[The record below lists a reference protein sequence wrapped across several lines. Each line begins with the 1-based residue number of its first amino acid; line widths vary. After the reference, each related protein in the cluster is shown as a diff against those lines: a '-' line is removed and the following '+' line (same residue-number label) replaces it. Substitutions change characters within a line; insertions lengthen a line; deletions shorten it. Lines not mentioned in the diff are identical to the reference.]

1 MLLEIAVAVAL
12 TAAGVGLAPIYDSLE
27 RKVRARLHSRV
38 GPPILQTWYDI
49 LKLLRKELVIPE
61 GGYFTAAVVL
71 TELGVSVGL
80 LLAASFM
87 LMMPSLTTY
96 VLTAVF
102 LSALS
107 AVTMVK
113 SVSQNNLFSII
124 GGFREYSIVL
134 SSEPFLIFL
143 ILLIGSA
150 YVRGCTDLRVLV
162 GLAPLYLTTYVMTA
176 RVPFDIAEAE
186 PEIASGIMIELSGPT
201 LAANELSLLIKR
213 YVMAA
218 LPTYLILPIFINSVA
233 IKAGV
238 GLAAALITWVIYG
251 VVAVLHGRS
260 RAAVMFKGTSLTA
273 LALTTLFI
281 IVELIPYG

>member
-1 MLLEIAVAVAL
+1 MLLEAAVAVAL
-12 TAAGVGLAPIYDSLE
+12 AAAGVGLAPIYDSLE

-61 GGYFTAAVVL
+61 GGYFATAVVL

-80 LLAASFM
+80 LLAASFT
-87 LMMPSLTTY
+87 LILPSLTTY

-107 AVTMVK
+107 AMTMVK

-134 SSEPFLIFL
+134 STEPFLILL

-150 YVRGCTDLRVLV
+150 LVRGCAGLKTLV
-162 GLAPLYLTTYVMTA
+162 SLAPLYLTTYVMTA
-176 RVPFDIAEAE
+176 RIPFDIAEAE

-218 LPTYLILPIFINSVA
+218 LPAYLILPVLTGNLA
-233 IKAGV
+233 IKVGV
-238 GLAAALITWVIYG
+238 GLAAALVTWVIYG
-251 VVAVLHGRS
+251 VVAVLHGRT
-260 RAAVMFKGTSLTA
+260 RAAVMLKGTSLAA
-273 LALTTLFI
+273 LALTIAFVV
-281 IVELIPYG
+281 VELIPYG